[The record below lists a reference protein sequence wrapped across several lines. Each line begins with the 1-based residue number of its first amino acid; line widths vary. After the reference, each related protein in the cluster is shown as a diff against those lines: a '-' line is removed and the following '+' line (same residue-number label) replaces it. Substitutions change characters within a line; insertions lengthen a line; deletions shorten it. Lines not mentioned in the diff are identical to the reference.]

1 MIKIVDNQELKLE
14 YKRGFGAWTYH
25 LRIPGTA
32 DIEGKWGF
40 LKVSGTIDDY
50 EVKSI
55 NLAPRKNEDKI
66 ISINRKIRDAIG
78 KSGGDTV
85 NVTLFCTIK
94 ILDTSDTNDFKREIL
109 GGNAGTLSDNTVF
122 RACST
127 NQFSPVSRAKVELDF

>member
-14 YKRGFGAWTYH
+14 YKKGFGAWTYH

-40 LKVSGTIDDY
+40 LKVSGTID
-50 EVKSI
+50 
-55 NLAPRKNEDKI
+55 KI

-85 NVTLFCTIK
+85 NVTLF
-94 ILDTSDTNDFKREIL
+94 LHD
-109 GGNAGTLSDNTVF
+109 
-122 RACST
+122 
-127 NQFSPVSRAKVELDF
+127 